1 VIAISEAGRREVAA
15 TLGLDPARIE
25 VVHLGFGFGTERPAL
40 TAEAELRRRHG
51 LGDAALVLTVSS
63 SLRHKN
69 LGRLLEAFAAL
80 DPGDAARLVVV
91 GHAGRDQDALRDR
104 AAALGLAERVV
115 FTGWI
120 EEADLE
126 GFYAAASVF
135 AYPTLMEGFGMPVLE
150 AMRRRLPVAC
160 SNVSALPEVAGD
172 AAEYFDPYDVES
184 IAAAL
189 RRLLA
194 NPERRAELI
203 ALGLER
209 CRRFTWEDTA
219 RRTLAVY
226 RDVLDG

>member
-1 VIAISEAGRREVAA
+1 
-15 TLGLDPARIE
+15 
-25 VVHLGFGFGTERPAL
+25 
-40 TAEAELRRRHG
+40 
-51 LGDAALVLTVSS
+51 
-63 SLRHKN
+63 
-69 LGRLLEAFAAL
+69 
-80 DPGDAARLVVV
+80 
-91 GHAGRDQDALRDR
+91 
-104 AAALGLAERVV
+104 VV

-120 EEADLE
+120 DDSALE